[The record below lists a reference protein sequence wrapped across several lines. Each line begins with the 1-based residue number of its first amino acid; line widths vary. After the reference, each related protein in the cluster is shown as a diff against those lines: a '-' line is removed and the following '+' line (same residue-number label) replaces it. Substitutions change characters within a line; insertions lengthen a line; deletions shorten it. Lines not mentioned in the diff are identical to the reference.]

1 MPAIFVHGV
10 PDTSRV
16 WHRVL
21 SRLPRRDVIALSLPG
36 FGTPLPEG
44 FQPTKEGY
52 VGWLVSQLAQQPRP
66 VDLVGHDWG
75 ALLVIRAVSL
85 DPDLARSWAAG
96 AAPLDPEYV
105 WHKAAQLWQTPGV
118 GERLMESLTPQELER
133 GLAAA
138 GVPDE
143 DAAETAKNVDATMK
157 ACILTLY
164 RSAVHVGH
172 EWLADLERITA
183 PGVVFWGENDPY
195 AASRFG
201 ARLAERARA
210 RFVPLPA
217 CSHWWQLERPAE
229 IAAELRALWAFTA

>member
-21 SRLPRRDVIALSLPG
+21 SRLARRDVIALSLPG

-52 VGWLVSQLAQQPRP
+52 VGWLVSQLAQQPQP

-75 ALLVIRAVSL
+75 ALLVVRAVSL
-85 DPDLARSWAAG
+85 EPDLARSWAAG
-96 AAPLDPEYV
+96 AAPLDPEYE
-105 WHKAAQLWQTPGV
+105 WHKTAQLWQTPGA
-118 GERLMESLTPQELER
+118 GERLMENLTPQELQR

-143 DAAETAKNVDATMK
+143 DAAKTAKNVDATMK
-157 ACILTLY
+157 ASILTLY
-164 RSAVHVGH
+164 RSAVHVGR
-172 EWLADLERITA
+172 EWLADLARITA
-183 PGVVFWGENDPY
+183 PGVVVLG
-195 AASRFG
+195 
-201 ARLAERARA
+201 
-210 RFVPLPA
+210 
-217 CSHWWQLERPAE
+217 
-229 IAAELRALWAFTA
+229 